1 MLAFHIC
8 LKNFNPSPP
17 PFCLKNFDFTCML
30 VQTFADSNGN
40 PFTNKPI
47 RTVEHYKKKRI
58 KPAISSMV
66 VVVMRTISTKP
77 DKSINFKTRRKSRV
91 STERKIKLP
100 PRRNPWRWF
109 NESAMSIAPIH
120 KAKENEHKYTW
131 SSVDFLTPR
140 SSNNQAAITPEF
152 CLSPPKEPKAWH
164 QPPHPALWGLSN
176 ISSNTFFITS
186 NL

>member
-1 MLAFHIC
+1 
-8 LKNFNPSPP
+8 
-17 PFCLKNFDFTCML
+17 
-30 VQTFADSNGN
+30 
-40 PFTNKPI
+40 
-47 RTVEHYKKKRI
+47 
-58 KPAISSMV
+58 MV

-91 STERKIKLP
+91 LTERKIILP

-186 NL
+186 NLYKAYVHINPGAVCRNGESNSGYWSSVCAALTPR